1 MTRPLSKNKSLL
13 TSRPRVLASLAAL
26 LLTIA
31 SPSWAL
37 SELKPGETPP
47 TPPPVTTAPET
58 PPAAAPGENVVPS
71 PDPITPPAQ
80 TDETNPPADG
90 EEQPAEGE
98 EAPAEGEEQPAQTP
112 PAIDEEKAN
121 IARPDVD
128 PDAPLP
134 AVEYD
139 LTKLPEPVQRMRQ
152 MLVDVAVSGDIEG
165 MRALVGT
172 GARAPLLSLTE
183 ETPDPVVY
191 LKSQAGD
198 EAGREILAIMEE
210 VLNAGYVHLNAGT
223 PEELYVWPYFFGMPL
238 DKLTPRQTVELFKI
252 ITGGEYE
259 EMSQIG
265 SYVFYRLG
273 ITPAGEWAFFVTGE

>member
-1 MTRPLSKNKSLL
+1 MTRSILL
-13 TSRPRVLASLAAL
+13 NALPSVSRRLLAISLAAPL
-26 LLTIA
+26 ISGSAGT
-31 SPSWAL
+31 SWAL
-37 SELKPGETPP
+37 SELKPGE
-47 TPPPVTTAPET
+47 A
-58 PPAAAPGENVVPS
+58 PPATSQPADPNENVVPS

-80 TDETNPPADG
+80 TDPTTPPDS
-90 EEQPAEGE
+90 EQPAEGE
-98 EAPAEGEEQPAQTP
+98 EAPAEGEEQPAEAKP
-112 PAIDEEKAN
+112 PIDEEKTN

-128 PDAPLP
+128 PNAPLP

-152 MLVDVAVSGDIEG
+152 MLVDVAVSGDIEK

-172 GARAPLLSLTE
+172 GARAPLLSLSE
-183 ETPDPVVY
+183 ETPDPIVY

-273 ITPAGEWAFFVTGE
+273 ITPNGEWAFFVTGE